1 MPPTLTYPG
10 VYIEEL
16 SSGVHTITGVATS
29 IAAFIGWANQGP
41 TNEAVLV
48 DSWSDF
54 QAQYAGT
61 GNGISGLTNYNGVPN
76 YLGYAVNQFF
86 GNGGQQAYIVR
97 LAWDGKTIPAAPGT
111 NPTPCTT
118 AVATGVGFPTTQI
131 TATVGSVSGS
141 IQIDVGTAVL
151 QSITITPAALPP
163 IPLSATLTFSAV
175 GNYSDGTT
183 KALTGLTW
191 TSSSTG
197 VISFNVG
204 GSATAV
210 GPGTAVLTATSG
222 LLSATISVT
231 VKQAL
236 LTLTVTPSLVSLALG
251 QTQQLRATG
260 SYSDGTT
267 YDLTAIATWAPPL
280 TPSTPPGNAT
290 VSDDGLVTTGTST
303 GTATITASWAGVTSG
318 SVAVTVVAATL
329 TGITLEPAATTLLV
343 EATPQTVTFT
353 ALEIESNT
361 SSTNLPQP
369 LPGGSWT
376 SSNPSVATIAAGVVS
391 GQATATALAQGSTII
406 TVTSG
411 SISASA
417 TLVVKTATL
426 NSISITPVNASVAV
440 GQTLQLSAL
449 GIYSDGTTM
458 NLTQSM
464 AWSSE
469 AQAQA
474 TVGATTG
481 IVMGLAVGPAKMDAT
496 WQGQT
501 TSTSVTVTAAVL
513 QSITVFAAGTTPPPA
528 GTIAGPITILSG
540 QNLQLTATGI
550 FSTPPSQTPTPQAL
564 TNAQWSSVTPAIASV
579 NPSTGLVTAVAP
591 GGSLTLFASNPGA
604 WGNTLRVTVTP
615 QNSNNTLF
623 SLLVQQLATNGRLT
637 TLESYSNLSVSPTSP
652 QYVVTVIQ
660 NDSQYISFTGP
671 GMTNPVVPIAA
682 PSATPLNS
690 PIALSG
696 GADGSVLIP
705 ASDQNFELALG
716 ADASPTSTNDFGLRL
731 LDHVD
736 IFNLLCVPGE
746 TDAPTISTLQEY
758 CSNFRAFYIV
768 DCPQTAT
775 FASLNNTGPVGTNDS
790 GSLLVGQYSTN
801 AAYYFPWVQA
811 PDPLFGNRP
820 TLFPPCGFV
829 AGIYAS
835 TDASRGV
842 WKAPAGIDASL
853 TAVSGLQYNLTD
865 LENGNVNIQAINC
878 LRQFKVYGDVVWG
891 ARTLQGND
899 QAGSQWKYV
908 PIRRLALFLESSLYD
923 GTQWVVFEPNDETL
937 WGQIRLNVGSFMQGL
952 FLQGAFQGTTPS
964 EAYFVKC
971 DSENNPQSSIDM
983 GIVNI
988 LVGFAPLYPAEFV
1001 IIQIQQMAGQLQS

>member
-41 TNEAVLV
+41 TDEAVLV
-48 DSWSDF
+48 ESWQDF
-54 QAQYAGT
+54 QVQYAGT
-61 GNGISGLTNYNGVPN
+61 GNGIPGLTSYNGVPN

-97 LAWDGKTIPAAPGT
+97 LAWDGSLPSAPGT
-111 NPTPCTT
+111 NLTPCAT
-118 AVATGVGFPTTQI
+118 AVATGVGFATTQI

-151 QSITITPAALPP
+151 QSITITPAVLPP
-163 IPLSATLTFSAV
+163 IPLGSTLTFSAA

-183 KALTGLTW
+183 QAPPGLTW
-191 TSSSTG
+191 ASANTG
-197 VISFNVG
+197 VISFGLG

-222 LLSATISVT
+222 LVSATITVT
-231 VKQAL
+231 VTQAAL
-236 LTLTVTPSLVSLALG
+236 LTVAVTPSSVSLAQG

-260 SYSDGTT
+260 SYSNGTT
-267 YDLTAIATWAPPL
+267 YDLTAIATW
-280 TPSTPPGNAT
+280 TPTTPAT
-290 VSDDGLVTTGTST
+290 ANVSDDGLVTTGTST
-303 GTATITASWAGVTSG
+303 GTAPITASWAGVTSANV
-318 SVAVTVVAATL
+318 SVTVVGATL
-329 TGITLEPAATTLLV
+329 TGITLQPAGTTLVVATT
-343 EATPQTVTFT
+343 PQNVTFT
-353 ALEIESNT
+353 ALAIESNT
-361 SSTNLPQP
+361 SSTNPPQP
-369 LPGGSWT
+369 LTGGTWS
-376 SSNPSVATIAAGVVS
+376 SSNPLVATIADGV
-391 GQATATALAQGSTII
+391 ATAVAQGSTII

-411 SISASA
+411 AVSASA
-417 TLVVKTATL
+417 TLVVTTATL
-426 NSISITPVNASVAV
+426 TSISITPVNASVAV

-449 GIYSDGTTM
+449 GFYSDGTTVD
-458 NLTQSM
+458 LTQSM
-464 AWSSE
+464 AWSSGE
-469 AQAQA
+469 KTQA
-474 TVGATTG
+474 TVAPITG
-481 IVMGLAVGPAKMDAT
+481 LVTGVTVPTSSSPVKIEAT
-496 WQGQT
+496 WQGQPY
-501 TSTSVTVTAAVL
+501 STSVTVTPAVL
-513 QSITVFAAGTTPPPA
+513 QSITVFVAGTTPPPVGSTA
-528 GTIAGPITILSG
+528 APIAVLSG
-540 QNLQLTATGI
+540 QTLQLTANGI
-550 FSTPPSQTPTPQAL
+550 YSTPPSQPLTPQPL
-564 TNAQWSSVTPAIASV
+564 TSVQWSSATPAIASV

-604 WGNTLRVTVTP
+604 WGNTLRVAVTP
-615 QNSNNTLF
+615 QTSNNALF

-637 TLESYSNLSVSPTSP
+637 TLESYTNLSVSPTSP

-671 GMTNPVVPIAA
+671 GMTNPAVPIAA

-716 ADASPTSTNDFGLRL
+716 PDASLTSTNDFGLRL
-731 LDHVD
+731 LDRVD

-746 TDAPTISTLQEY
+746 TDARTIAILQEY
-758 CSNFRAFYIV
+758 CWNVRAFYIV

-775 FASLNNTGPVGTNDS
+775 FAGLNNTGPVGTNDS
-790 GSLLVGQYSTN
+790 GGLLVGQYSTN

-835 TDASRGV
+835 TDSSRGV

-853 TAVSGLQYNLTD
+853 TGQTGLQYNLTD
-865 LENGNVNIQAINC
+865 QENGGLNIQAINC

-923 GTQWVVFEPNDETL
+923 GTQWVVFEPNDEPL
-937 WGQIRLNVGSFMQGL
+937 WGQIRLNVGSFMQGQ
-952 FLQGAFQGTTPS
+952 FLQGAFQGTTPQQ
-964 EAYFVKC
+964 AYFVKC
-971 DSENNPQSSIDM
+971 DSENNPQSSIDL
-983 GIVNI
+983 GVVNI

-1001 IIQIQQMAGQLQS
+1001 VIQIQQMAGQLQS